1 MIVSY
6 NSNVVRLSVGID
18 PLPDAAAL
26 TFAPRPKFGL
36 GHATDTPPRRRA
48 EALAMKPFLL
58 ADSKNRVDPFGD
70 MERNDLARWQADA
83 LERHADIWRSGVP
96 APEAQRAA

>member
-36 GHATDTPPRRRA
+36 GHATDTRPTKASRSTRDEAVPSRR
-48 EALAMKPFLL
+48 
-58 ADSKNRVDPFGD
+58 
-70 MERNDLARWQADA
+70 
-83 LERHADIWRSGVP
+83 
-96 APEAQRAA
+96 